1 MAPQGFQHD
10 VRGTRRGALR
20 TDRAARHA
28 PPMKRCIAPFLSTGS
43 LPDWW
48 APLFEA
54 SGSDS
59 VFLSPAWMSTWVAVY
74 GADFNGSWVH
84 WEDGG
89 RVVAGCLLVERV
101 IRVKGVPF
109 RSQFLNATG
118 KAEAPVP
125 LAEFNDVL
133 HLPGHGDA
141 VATDFVHLLQ
151 ERSWGRLLLSGH
163 ERCGIVGRALAKVG
177 GTQTEQRCQPA
188 PFVDLRT
195 LGDRPFESTVT
206 GKSGTHLRRNR
217 REYEAQLG
225 DIEVRRAADLDE
237 AMRFFDQMR
246 ELHLARW
253 TDLDRSTS
261 LAADAV
267 VDFHRRVIRALMPGG
282 GVDLL
287 RVGNAERPVGF
298 LYNFVVRDKVSMFQS
313 GFDYEPSSKR
323 SPGLLT
329 HALAIEYYR
338 QRGLREYDFLCGD
351 AQYKRT
357 LCNGVRELMWTTV
370 YRDRPWIRM
379 LLAARRLHQR
389 MNGLPELRE
398 AA

>member
-1 MAPQGFQHD
+1 
-10 VRGTRRGALR
+10 
-20 TDRAARHA
+20 
-28 PPMKRCIAPFLSTGS
+28 MKRRIAPFLSDGS

-59 VFLSPAWMSTWVAVY
+59 VFLSPAWMATWIAVY
-74 GADFNGSWVH
+74 GADFNGSWVR
-84 WEDGG
+84 WEADD

-101 IRVKGVPF
+101 IKVKGVPF

-118 KAEAPVP
+118 QAEAPTP

-133 HLPGHGDA
+133 HLPGHGDG
-141 VATDFVHLLQ
+141 VAADFVHLLQ

-163 ERCGIVGRALAKVG
+163 ERDGVVGRALAQVG
-177 GTQTEQRCQPA
+177 GTQTEQRCQPS
-188 PFVDLRT
+188 PFVDLLA
-195 LGDRPFESTVT
+195 LGDCPFESTVT

-217 REYEAQLG
+217 RDYEAELG
-225 DIEVRRAADLDE
+225 DIGVRRAADLDE
-237 AMRFFDQMR
+237 ALRFFDEMR

-253 TDLDRSTS
+253 TDLDQSTS

-267 VDFHRRVIRALMPGG
+267 VDFHRRVIRALLPGG

-287 RVGNAERPVGF
+287 RIGNAERPVGF
-298 LYNFVVRDKVSMFQS
+298 LYNFVVHGKVSMFQS
-313 GFDYEPSSKR
+313 GFHYEPSSRR

-329 HALAIEYYR
+329 HALAIEHYR

-389 MNGLPELRE
+389 MNRPAELRE

>member
-1 MAPQGFQHD
+1 MGVPGPIAPD
-10 VRGTRRGALR
+10 ST
-20 TDRAARHA
+20 A
-28 PPMKRCIAPFLSTGS
+28 PPMKRRVEPFLSTGP
-43 LPDWW
+43 LPEWW

-59 VFLSPAWMSTWVAVY
+59 VFLSPAWMATWVAVY
-74 GADFNGSWVH
+74 GADFTGSWVC
-84 WEDGG
+84 WEQDG

-101 IRVKGVPF
+101 IRIKGVPF

-118 KAEAPVP
+118 KAEVPTP

-141 VATDFVHLLQ
+141 VAVDFAHLLQ

-163 ERCGIVGRALAKVG
+163 EADSVVGRALEAVG
-177 GTQTEQRCQPA
+177 GTQTEQRCQPS
-188 PFVDLRT
+188 PFVDLRV
-195 LGDRPFESTVT
+195 LGDKPFESTVT

-217 REYEAQLG
+217 RDYEAQLG
-225 DIEVRRAADLDE
+225 EVGVRRAESIDE
-237 AMRFFDQMR
+237 ALRFFDELR
-246 ELHLARW
+246 VLHLARW

-267 VDFHRRVIRALMPGG
+267 VDFHRRVIRALFDGG
-282 GVDLL
+282 GIDLL

-298 LYNFVVRDKVSMFQS
+298 LYNFVVRGKVSMFQS

-329 HALAIEYYR
+329 HALAIEHYR
-338 QRGLREYDFLCGD
+338 QRGLREYDFLSGD

-357 LCNGVRELMWTTV
+357 LCNGVRELMWTTI

-379 LLAARRLHQR
+379 LLAARRLRAR
-389 MNGLPELRE
+389 MNGALEKVPE

>member
-1 MAPQGFQHD
+1 
-10 VRGTRRGALR
+10 
-20 TDRAARHA
+20 
-28 PPMKRCIAPFLSTGS
+28 MKRRIAPFASTGP
-43 LPDWW
+43 LPEWW
-48 APLFEA
+48 TPLFDA

-59 VFLSPAWMSTWVAVY
+59 VFLSPAWMSNWIAVY
-74 GADFNGSWVH
+74 GADFTGSWVH
-84 WEDGG
+84 WEIGG
-89 RVVAGCLLVERV
+89 RVVAGCLLLERV

-118 KAEAPVP
+118 KAGSPTP

-133 HLPGHGDA
+133 HLPGHADA
-141 VATDFVHLLQ
+141 VAADFVHLLQ

-163 ERCGIVGRALAKVG
+163 EHGGVVGRALAHVG
-177 GTQTEQRCQPA
+177 GTQTEQRRQPS
-188 PFVDLRT
+188 PFVDLRA
-195 LGDRPFESTVT
+195 LGDKAFETTVT
-206 GKSGTHLRRNR
+206 GKSGTSLRRNR
-217 REYEAQLG
+217 RDYEALLG
-225 DIEVRRAADLDE
+225 PIEVRRADGTDE
-237 AMRFFDQMR
+237 ALRFFHEMR

-267 VDFHRRVIRALMPGG
+267 VDFHERVIRALVPSG

-287 RVGNAERPVGF
+287 RVGTGERAVGY
-298 LYNFVVRDKVSMFQS
+298 LYNFVVRGKAAMFQS
-313 GFDYEPSSKR
+313 GFDYDASSRR

-329 HALAIEYYR
+329 HALAIEHYR
-338 QRGLREYDFLCGD
+338 RRGLREYDFLCGD

-357 LCNGVRELMWTTV
+357 LCNGARELMWTTV
-370 YRDRPWIRM
+370 YRNRPWIRM

-389 MNGLPELRE
+389 MNRSADLRE

>member
-1 MAPQGFQHD
+1 MQ
-10 VRGTRRGALR
+10 RR
-20 TDRAARHA
+20 TD
-28 PPMKRCIAPFLSTGS
+28 PFLSTGP
-43 LPDWW
+43 LPEWW

-59 VFLSPAWMSTWVAVY
+59 VFLSPAWVASWVAVY
-74 GADFNGSWVH
+74 GVDFTGSWVR
-84 WEDGG
+84 WEVDG

-101 IRVKGVPF
+101 IRIKGVPF

-118 KAEAPVP
+118 KAEAPTP

-141 VATDFVHLLQ
+141 VGADFVQLLR
-151 ERSWGRLLLSGH
+151 ERAWGRLLLSGH
-163 ERCGIVGRALAKVG
+163 QADSVVGRALAAVG
-177 GTQTEQRCQPA
+177 GTQTEQRCQPS
-188 PFVDLRT
+188 PFVDLRV
-195 LGDRPFESTVT
+195 LGDKPFESTVT
-206 GKSGTHLRRNR
+206 GKSGTNLRRNR
-217 REYEAQLG
+217 RDYEAQLG
-225 DIEVRRAADLDE
+225 EIGVQRAQSLDE
-237 AMRFFDQMR
+237 ALHFFDELR
-246 ELHLARW
+246 VLHLARW

-267 VDFHRRVIRALMPGG
+267 VDFHRRVIRALFDCGS
-282 GVDLL
+282 VDLL
-287 RVGNAERPVGF
+287 RVGNAQRPVGF
-298 LYNFVVRDKVSMFQS
+298 LYNFVVRGKVSMFQS

-329 HALAIEYYR
+329 HALAIEHYR
-338 QRGLREYDFLCGD
+338 QCGAREYDFLSGD

-357 LCNGVRELMWTTV
+357 LCNGVRELMWTTI

-379 LLAARRLHQR
+379 LLAARRLRAR
-389 MNGLPELRE
+389 MNRALEQVPE

>member
-1 MAPQGFQHD
+1 
-10 VRGTRRGALR
+10 
-20 TDRAARHA
+20 
-28 PPMKRCIAPFLSTGS
+28 MKRRSDPFLSAGA

-54 SGSDS
+54 SGNDS
-59 VFLSPAWMSTWVAVY
+59 VFLSPAWMATWIAVY
-74 GADFNGSWVH
+74 GADFTGSWVH
-84 WEDGG
+84 WEADG

-101 IRVKGVPF
+101 IRVRRVPF
-109 RSQFLNATG
+109 RTQFLNATG
-118 KAEAPVP
+118 KADMPTP

-133 HLPGHGDA
+133 HLAGHRDA
-141 VATDFVHLLQ
+141 VAADFVHLLQ

-163 ERCGIVGRALAKVG
+163 ERDGVVGRALAKVG
-177 GTQTEQRCQPA
+177 GMRTEQRCRPS
-188 PFVDLRT
+188 PFVDLRSV
-195 LGDRPFESTVT
+195 GDRPFESTVT
-206 GKSGTHLRRNR
+206 GKSGTNLRRNR
-217 REYEAQLG
+217 RDYESQLG
-225 DIEVRRAADLDE
+225 EVGVRRAADVDE
-237 AMRFFDQMR
+237 AMRFFDEMR

-261 LAADAV
+261 LAAGAV
-267 VDFHRRVIRALMPGG
+267 VDFHRRLIRTLLPGG

-287 RVGNAERPVGF
+287 RVGSAERPVGF
-298 LYNFVVRDKVSMFQS
+298 LYNLVVHGKVAMFQS
-313 GFDYEPSSKR
+313 GFDYAPSSGR

-329 HALAIEYYR
+329 HALAIEHYR

-357 LCNGVRELMWTTV
+357 LCNGVRELTWTTI

-389 MNGLPELRE
+389 INRSAELRE